1 MQRLLRSHLMM
12 NLQFS
17 PPVPIAFGQSGQVR
31 QVTSVPEATYCVLSD
46 SWPSKG
52 GLMRKLAARA
62 LVGAT
67 EGHLTPAEAR
77 QAFIDAA
84 LEARIL
90 VVDSF
95 PS

>member
-1 MQRLLRSHLMM
+1 
-12 NLQFS
+12 
-17 PPVPIAFGQSGQVR
+17 
-31 QVTSVPEATYCVLSD
+31 
-46 SWPSKG
+46 
-52 GLMRKLAARA
+52 MRKLAARA

-95 PS
+95 PN